1 MIRILNLSKSY
12 KNFSS
17 RKANPAVENLCLT
30 VESGESFGFLGPNG
44 AGKSTVIKMM
54 MDFIRCDKG
63 SLLIN
68 EQSVCQPSVRKNIGF
83 LPENPL
89 FFDHLSADE
98 ILRFG
103 GRVAGMDGAVLD
115 ARIDMLLDRMLL
127 TQARHKPLRTYS
139 KGMVQ
144 RTGLA
149 LAMVHDPALC
159 ILDEPMSG
167 LDPMGRK
174 LVADVIL
181 DMRRAGKTIFFSSHI
196 LSDVEKLCDRVG
208 VLNKGK
214 LLFCGPIDELKAQTG
229 DIEQSFVKL
238 VEDDNRARS

>member
-1 MIRILNLSKSY
+1 MISISNISKSY
-12 KNFSS
+12 KSFSG
-17 RKANPAVENLCLT
+17 KKNNPAVENLCLNIQI
-30 VESGESFGFLGPNG
+30 GESFGFLGPNG

-54 MDFIRCDKG
+54 MDFIRCDSG
-63 SLLIN
+63 SMMIN
-68 EQSVCQPSVRKNIGF
+68 GQPVSHSSVRKDIGF
-83 LPENPL
+83 LPEHPL
-89 FFDHLSADE
+89 FYDHLSAE
-98 ILRFG
+98 EVLRFG
-103 GRVAGMDGAVLD
+103 GRVAGMAETELNT
-115 ARIDMLLDRMLL
+115 RIDTLLERMLL
-127 TQARHKPLRTYS
+127 THARKKPLRSYS

-174 LVADVIL
+174 LVTDFIM
-181 DMRRAGKTIFFSSHI
+181 DMRQAGKTIFFSSHI
-196 LSDVEKLCDRVG
+196 LSDVERLCDRVG

-238 VEDDNRARS
+238 IEDDNKVHS

>member
-1 MIRILNLSKSY
+1 M
-12 KNFSS
+12 
-17 RKANPAVENLCLT
+17 
-30 VESGESFGFLGPNG
+30 
-44 AGKSTVIKMM
+44 
-54 MDFIRCDKG
+54 
-63 SLLIN
+63 IN